1 MTSKTTT
8 QVKEFTNKQTGKFS
22 PGARSLGNAAFASQ
36 GGLSG
41 VFGKAIEAGI
51 ASGLFKRVGSSAADT
66 RVGYQTS
73 INARNLNRLNKAR
86 LDRNAMIA
94 KQGAGL
100 NVKPK
105 TRQHKEALQ
114 QSLYKSK
121 LGSVV

>member
-94 KQGAGL
+94 KQVAGRHQ
-100 NVKPK
+100 PK
-105 TRQHKEALQ
+105 TRQNKEALQ

-121 LGSVV
+121 IGSVV